1 MNVNPFSKKSAAVA
15 KPVKGV
21 SPLNDIGDVSTV
33 TEMFQR
39 LRQQNAQY
47 DQAIAALVAANR
59 IKDGWDKPAEPEMT
73 LTIQREV
80 LVGLGDTEALAK
92 FDQEHQQ
99 QLMEEQ
105 AARAKATQQVLE
117 APARVKALEQ
127 YINDLAGEMVAGL
140 DESRIDE
147 EIRRIFRPSAQ
158 RMLAAAKTFV
168 QAWREMQSVE
178 AVLLQRVHL
187 THYSVTGDHRTRY
200 EHELIGRRRDGELL
214 PTLIEGLAYEEL
226 RDLND
231 QFTHHDS
238 EFATALD
245 SALRSVGFDAW
256 GLKVYHPKGKDDER
270 RIYAPDPNP
279 PKKQIDAYSGMS
291 SVVRVDVA

>member
-21 SPLNDIGDVSTV
+21 SPLNDIGDVSAA

-59 IKDGWDKPAEPEMT
+59 IKDGWDKPAEPEMS

-105 AARAKATQQVLE
+105 ASRAKATQQVLE
-117 APARVKALEQ
+117 APTRVRALEQ
-127 YINDLAGEMVAGL
+127 YINDLAG
-140 DESRIDE
+140 
-147 EIRRIFRPSAQ
+147 
-158 RMLAAAKTFV
+158 
-168 QAWREMQSVE
+168 
-178 AVLLQRVHL
+178 
-187 THYSVTGDHRTRY
+187 
-200 EHELIGRRRDGELL
+200 RDG
-214 PTLIEGLAYEEL
+214 G
-226 RDLND
+226 
-231 QFTHHDS
+231 
-238 EFATALD
+238 
-245 SALRSVGFDAW
+245 RSG
-256 GLKVYHPKGKDDER
+256 
-270 RIYAPDPNP
+270 
-279 PKKQIDAYSGMS
+279 
-291 SVVRVDVA
+291 